1 MGAPGPSAGAPT
13 PLGRH
18 QVTGQIDRMT
28 QSNAVRSTSGLLPDA
43 RPGTVFVFAIA
54 CGVMVANVYLCQP
67 LLDEMAQSLGVS
79 ERLAGFVAVAT
90 QIGYALG
97 ILFVVPLGDVAAPQ
111 KLIRI
116 LVAVTAAGLLAAA
129 IAPGIPVLLLASGVI
144 AAATVVAQ
152 ILIPLAASM
161 APLERRGRVIGALQ
175 TGLILGILFSRTVA
189 GLVASW
195 AGTWRAPYLAAAFAT
210 GSLLL
215 ILPRF
220 MPPHS
225 AVRDRQ
231 SYGALLRSLPPLLQH
246 RALLISSGLGF
257 CIFGTFSA
265 FWGTLAFHLAS
276 PSFGLGVA
284 ATGLFGL
291 WGAPGALLA
300 PMGGRLSDRIGPSWV
315 NLGAVLCAGLSLI
328 VASTAGAASVL
339 ALVLAVNLL
348 DFGVQSSQVANQAR
362 IFALGQAIRSRLN
375 TVYMVAVFAGGAFG
389 SMMGAYAWSI
399 AGWTGVCAVCGGLVS
414 IALLILAGAALS
426 ARRDANRAGEHHGS

>member
-1 MGAPGPSAGAPT
+1 
-13 PLGRH
+13 
-18 QVTGQIDRMT
+18 MT

-111 KLIRI
+111 RLIRI

-225 AVRDRQ
+225 PVRDRQ

-300 PMGGRLSDRIGPSWV
+300 PMGGRLSDRIGPQ
-315 NLGAVLCAGLSLI
+315 LGQSRRRTLCRAIPHRGQHGRRR
-328 VASTAGAASVL
+328 VGAGAGACGEL
-339 ALVLAVNLL
+339 AGFRRAIKPGGEPGPHLRAGPGDPFPAQHRVHGCGLCGWRIWLHDGRLRLEHRRL
-348 DFGVQSSQVANQAR
+348 DRCLRRLRRV
-362 IFALGQAIRSRLN
+362 GQHRVTHPCR
-375 TVYMVAVFAGGAFG
+375 GGALRP
-389 SMMGAYAWSI
+389 A
-399 AGWTGVCAVCGGLVS
+399 
-414 IALLILAGAALS
+414 
-426 ARRDANRAGEHHGS
+426 